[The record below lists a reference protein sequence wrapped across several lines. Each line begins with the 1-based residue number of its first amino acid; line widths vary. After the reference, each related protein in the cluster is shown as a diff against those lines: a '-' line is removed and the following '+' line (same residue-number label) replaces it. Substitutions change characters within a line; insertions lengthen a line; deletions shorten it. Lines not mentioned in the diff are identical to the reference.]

1 MPMPTLPPSVTGLL
15 AWFAPCFTAP
25 TFQTF
30 TALACGFLA
39 QTGPRTVTGMLL
51 GARLSRVWSHDRAHS
66 FFARAHWSA
75 DQLGLGLVDLL
86 ARVLLD
92 QDTPLRVV
100 VDDTLMRRSGRKVF
114 GASWH
119 HDPLA
124 AGRRRVAW
132 GNNWVV
138 LGVLVALP
146 FVPQRTLCLPVLAR
160 LWCPKRTATRLELG
174 VELVRLLAER
184 YATRRIH
191 LACDAAYAG
200 KALRA
205 LPEQVTVT
213 VRMRADAALF
223 QLPPPPT
230 GRPGRPR
237 SRGDRL
243 PELIVIAA
251 LTATGWQ
258 HALVCRYG
266 RTDPVE
272 LAVLRCLWPGVFG
285 PRPVQ
290 VVLVRPPGAADGYDL
305 ALATTDLDASAAELV
320 VRYAARWSIEVCFEE
335 ARQLAGVGQARN
347 RTRRA
352 VERTVPFGL
361 ACFSLAI
368 VWYAVCG
375 QPTHDLAS
383 HRTRAPWYAT
393 KQAVSVADMLAA
405 FRRALIAAEYRA
417 GQPLE
422 PTSTEIMEVQAAWAA
437 AGL

>member
-1 MPMPTLPPSVTGLL
+1 MIGILVRLP
-15 AWFAPCFTAP
+15 
-25 TFQTF
+25 
-30 TALACGFLA
+30 
-39 QTGPRTVTGMLL
+39 
-51 GARLSRVWSHDRAHS
+51 
-66 FFARAHWSA
+66 
-75 DQLGLGLVDLL
+75 
-86 ARVLLD
+86 
-92 QDTPLRVV
+92 VV
-100 VDDTLMRRSGRKVF
+100 PHRHV
-114 GASWH
+114 
-119 HDPLA
+119 
-124 AGRRRVAW
+124 
-132 GNNWVV
+132 
-138 LGVLVALP
+138 
-146 FVPQRTLCLPVLAR
+146 CLPVLAR

-184 YATRRIH
+184 YPTRRIH

-285 PRPVQ
+285 PRPVK

-320 VRYAARWSIEVCFEE
+320 VRYTARWSIEVCFEE

-422 PTSTEIMEVQAAWAA
+422 PTSTEILEVQAAGPRRIYEGRLIQRRAWPGRRHETA
-437 AGL
+437 

>member
-86 ARVLLD
+86 ATVLLD
-92 QDTPLRVV
+92 PDAPLRVV

-138 LGVLVALP
+138 LGVLVGLP

-174 VELVRLLAER
+174 VELVRLLAQR
-184 YATRRIH
+184 YPTRRIH

-205 LPEQVTVT
+205 LPEQVT
-213 VRMRADAALF
+213 DAALF

-258 HALVCRYG
+258 HALVHRYG
-266 RTDPVE
+266 RADPVE

-285 PRPVQ
+285 TRPVK
-290 VVLVRPPGAADGYDL
+290 VVLVRDPGAPDGYDL

-320 VRYAARWSIEVCFEE
+320 ARYAARWSIEVCFEE

-361 ACFSLAI
+361 VCFSLAI

-375 QPTHDLAS
+375 QPARDLAS
-383 HRTRAPWYAT
+383 HRARAPWYAA

-405 FRRALIAAEYRA
+405 FRRALIAAGYRA
-417 GQPLE
+417 GQPLQ
-422 PTSTEIMEVQAAWAA
+422 PTSTEILEVQAAWAA

>member
-1 MPMPTLPPSVTGLL
+1 MPMPTVPPSVAGLL

-51 GARLSRVWSHDRAHS
+51 GARLSRVWSHDRAHA

-86 ARVLLD
+86 ARVLPG
-92 QDTPLRVV
+92 QDAPLRVV

-174 VELVRLLAER
+174 VELVRLLAQR
-184 YATRRIH
+184 YPTRRIH

-200 KALRA
+200 KALRC

-230 GRPGRPR
+230 GRPGRP
-237 SRGDRL
+237 
-243 PELIVIAA
+243 AA
-251 LTATGWQ
+251 GATG
-258 HALVCRYG
+258 Y
-266 RTDPVE
+266 P
-272 LAVLRCLWPGVFG
+272 
-285 PRPVQ
+285 
-290 VVLVRPPGAADGYDL
+290 
-305 ALATTDLDASAAELV
+305 S
-320 VRYAARWSIEVCFEE
+320 
-335 ARQLAGVGQARN
+335 
-347 RTRRA
+347 
-352 VERTVPFGL
+352 
-361 ACFSLAI
+361 
-368 VWYAVCG
+368 
-375 QPTHDLAS
+375 
-383 HRTRAPWYAT
+383 
-393 KQAVSVADMLAA
+393 
-405 FRRALIAAEYRA
+405 
-417 GQPLE
+417 
-422 PTSTEIMEVQAAWAA
+422 
-437 AGL
+437 

>member
-213 VRMRADAALF
+213 VRMRADAAQI